1 MELPYVKAIHIVF
14 VVSWFAALF
23 YIIRLFIYATEAQA
37 REGNV
42 KEALTD
48 QLLLMQRRLWYIIGW
63 PAMIGTFIF
72 GWWMIWL
79 APGYLTMPWMQL
91 KLLVVLFLLI
101 YHLYCEKILRD
112 QQQGRF
118 KISSFKL
125 RLINELATV
134 LLVSIVFLAVVKST
148 AGLAWGV
155 GGLFI
160 FALTLMTAVF
170 LYKRLRGRNQKDK
183 P

>member
-23 YIIRLFIYATEAQA
+23 YIIRLFIYATEAQV
-37 REGNV
+37 REEPI
-42 KEALTD
+42 KEALTS
-48 QLLLMQRRLWYIIGW
+48 QLLLMQRRLWYVIGW

-79 APGYLTMPWMQL
+79 APGYLEMPWMQL
-91 KLLVVLFLLI
+91 KLLVVFFLLI

-112 QQQGRF
+112 QNRRVF

-134 LLVSIVFLAVVKST
+134 LLVAIVFLAVIKST
-148 AGLAWGV
+148 VGLAWGV
-155 GGLFI
+155 GGLFV
-160 FALTLMTAVF
+160 FALTLMAAVF
-170 LYKRLRGRNQKDK
+170 LYKRFRTKDQKK
-183 P
+183 